1 MRPPEPRAAACI
13 SLGIAIVVPSY
24 DRRRAKYN
32 AQAAELRKEYEAK
45 KAALDAK
52 SSNKKQKVG
61 KDAAVEGDEG
71 DDDDDDDD
79 DEEEEEEDDDDDE
92 EGAADEGAG
101 EGDAGKEDAA
111 KQDAEE

>member
-1 MRPPEPRAAACI
+1 M
-13 SLGIAIVVPSY
+13 GIAIVVPSY

-79 DEEEEEEDDDDDE
+79 DEEEEEEVVVLDE
-92 EGAADEGAG
+92 NAPPSPR
-101 EGDAGKEDAA
+101 A
-111 KQDAEE
+111 KTATALESFRYRGCGRVAP